1 MSEGIAVGLV
11 LFIVG
16 LALSIIG
23 VAGAF
28 SWIQFGFGVPMAIV
42 GALMLIFAAKSNG

>member
-1 MSEGIAVGLV
+1 MSEKLAVGLV

-16 LALSIIG
+16 LALSFSW

-28 SWIQFGFGVPMAIV
+28 SWIQLGIGVPMAIV
-42 GALMLIFAAKSNG
+42 GALMLVGKS